1 MTREEIT
8 SEILR
13 IFKSEFEIEDPGLDD
28 DLRET
33 YEFDSV
39 DAIELLIG
47 IERFLKSEL
56 THEEKKMAM
65 DIRTEPAVAGTSSL
79 GKDETIPSGHQIVFH
94 ALDLVDPVNGQRA
107 FSRGGDVAGCP
118 ENPAENRK
126 PEIIAFHDGL
136 LPFEQ
141 RHQKDRVEKG
151 EVVGKDHAGT
161 ERLDLRRYAPCHVGN
176 QRPQQGEKRPVE
188 TVVQPLKGLFPM
200 G

>member
-65 DIRTEPAVAGTSSL
+65 EIRTINDILDYVEKLVRAREGEP
-79 GKDETIPSGHQIVFH
+79 H
-94 ALDLVDPVNGQRA
+94 
-107 FSRGGDVAGCP
+107 GGDA
-118 ENPAENRK
+118 
-126 PEIIAFHDGL
+126 
-136 LPFEQ
+136 
-141 RHQKDRVEKG
+141 
-151 EVVGKDHAGT
+151 
-161 ERLDLRRYAPCHVGN
+161 
-176 QRPQQGEKRPVE
+176 
-188 TVVQPLKGLFPM
+188 
-200 G
+200 